1 MGMGEP
7 LLNLRAV
14 VAAVRFLNTAVGIGA
29 RHITISTVG
38 VPQAI
43 ARLAAH
49 RMQATLAVSV
59 HAPSQA
65 LRQQLIPRRAR
76 APCARPRPPRRHGE
90 RAWGAPRRPRSAK
103 AYPLEALMADCRD
116 FFAVTG
122 RRVTFEYT
130 LMAGVND
137 SPAQARSILSAGH
150 VGGVS
155 VSAMW
160 VACPRRACLLLQG
173 CGGGPGLQVIG
184 NRARERGAGAQAR
197 ELAALLERYDLRS
210 HVNLIPWNPVADS
223 AFRRPS
229 RPAVAAFTEAR
240 PALRFTSIA
249 PMKAPAHECP
259 WVF

>member
-14 VAAVRFLNTAVGIGA
+14 VAAVRFLNAAVGIGA

-43 ARLAAH
+43 ARLAAQ

-76 APCARPRPPRRHGE
+76 APCTRPRPPRRREARLRGGR
-90 RAWGAPRRPRSAK
+90 RARRSAK

-137 SPAQARSILSAGH
+137 SPAQARRLP
-150 VGGVS
+150 
-155 VSAMW
+155 
-160 VACPRRACLLLQG
+160 VAELA
-173 CGGGPGLQVIG
+173 CGG
-184 NRARERGAGAQAR
+184 RARERRAPPAPPPRPPVYQAGWRGSGAAR
-197 ELAALLERYDLRS
+197 EGGAARRRAS
-210 HVNLIPWNPVADS
+210 WPRCWS
-223 AFRRPS
+223 ATTC
-229 RPAVAAFTEAR
+229 AA
-240 PALRFTSIA
+240 TST
-249 PMKAPAHECP
+249 
-259 WVF
+259 